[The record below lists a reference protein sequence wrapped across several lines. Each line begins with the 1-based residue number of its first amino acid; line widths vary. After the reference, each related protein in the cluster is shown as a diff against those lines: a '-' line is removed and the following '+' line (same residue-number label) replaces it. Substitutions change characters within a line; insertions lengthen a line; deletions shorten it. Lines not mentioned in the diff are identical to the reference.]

1 MRERQCICNGF
12 ARPNGCSRVTHSR
25 HVVVIGGGV
34 SGLTTALTVLADS
47 PQPVSVTVLESQATV
62 GGIIR
67 TSPFA
72 GLPAVDEAAD
82 AFLTRVPWA
91 AHLATELGL
100 GAALTSPT
108 GAHAYVWHN
117 GMHTIPGDLLLGV
130 PAKVKSFATSGLISP
145 RGKLRAALEPVLPRT
160 TPKDSIGHYVRR
172 RFGHEIHE
180 RLVDPLVGSIYAADT
195 DNFSLAAVPQIAAL
209 TNQRSMLMAAAAAR
223 KAATSS
229 PSSTAPIF
237 GTPLRGMGALIDTL
251 AERVVAL
258 GGTIRTSA
266 TVENIERHH
275 HGFNVSLPGHSIA
288 CDAIVIASPARKS
301 ADFVAG
307 VNKHAASLLRQWD
320 HASVVLITMA
330 IPANQW
336 PSHLTGSGYLVPK
349 PDQRWVTAASFGSN
363 KWAHW
368 RPVDGS
374 MILRVSLGRDGLDV
388 MHYDND
394 QLLNLALADMKLH
407 INADLTP
414 TEVRTS
420 RWAESFPQYRPYH
433 FDKLADVERS
443 VNEHGGG
450 IFFAGASYR
459 GIGIPACV
467 QQARN
472 AGESALAHLASLSQ

>member
-1 MRERQCICNGF
+1 M
-12 ARPNGCSRVTHSR
+12 THSR

-47 PQPVSVTVLESQATV
+47 PEPVSVTVLESQPTV

-91 AHLATELGL
+91 AQLATELGL

-130 PAKVKSFATSGLISP
+130 PAKVRSFATSGLISP
-145 RGKLRAALEPVLPRT
+145 RGKIRAALEPLLPRT
-160 TPKDSIGHYVRR
+160 TPKDNIGHYVRR
-172 RFGHEIHE
+172 RFGKEIQE

-209 TNQRSMLMAAAAAR
+209 TGERSMLMAAAAAR
-223 KAATSS
+223 KTAAKS
-229 PSSTAPIF
+229 PASTAPIF

-266 TVENIERHH
+266 HVENIERH
-275 HGFNVSLPGHSIA
+275 GKGYQVLIPGHTLT
-288 CDAIVIASPARKS
+288 CDAISIASPARKS
-301 ADFVAG
+301 AEFVSG
-307 VNKHAASLLRQWD
+307 VDKHAASLLRQWD
-320 HASVVLITMA
+320 HASVVLITMQ

-336 PSHLTGSGYLVPK
+336 PAHLTGSGYLVPK

-368 RPVDGS
+368 RPDDGS
-374 MILRVSLGRDGLDV
+374 MIVRVSLGRDGLDV
-388 MHYDND
+388 MHFDND

-407 INADLTP
+407 LNADLVP
-414 TEVRTS
+414 SEVRTS
-420 RWAESFPQYRPYH
+420 RWAESFPQYRPHH
-433 FDKLADVERS
+433 FDKLAEIES
-443 VNEHGGG
+443 SLNTHNGG

-467 QQARN
+467 QQART
-472 AGESALAHLASLSQ
+472 AGESIVKHLASLSQ

>member
-1 MRERQCICNGF
+1 M
-12 ARPNGCSRVTHSR
+12 
-25 HVVVIGGGV
+25 VVIGGGI

-47 PQPVSVTVLESQATV
+47 PEPVSVTVLESQPTV

-91 AHLATELGL
+91 AQLATELGL

-117 GMHTIPGDLLLGV
+117 GMHTIPSDLLLGV
-130 PAKVKSFATSGLISP
+130 PAKIRSFATSRLISP
-145 RGKLRAALEPVLPRT
+145 RGKLRAAIEPLLPRT

-172 RFGHEIHE
+172 RFGSEIQE

-195 DNFSLAAVPQIAAL
+195 DNFSLAAVPQIASLA
-209 TNQRSMLMAAAAAR
+209 NERSMLLAAAAAR
-223 KAATSS
+223 KTAANSPASS
-229 PSSTAPIF
+229 SPIF
-237 GTPLRGMGALIDTL
+237 GTPLRGMGALIETL

-266 TVENIERHH
+266 TVENIERHG
-275 HGFNVSLPGHSIA
+275 HGYQVSLGGHTLT
-288 CDAIVIASPARKS
+288 CDAIAIASPARKS
-301 ADFVAG
+301 ATFVRG
-307 VNKHAASLLRQWD
+307 VDKHAASLLQQWD

-330 IPANQW
+330 IPAHEW
-336 PSHLTGSGYLVPK
+336 PAHLTGSGYLVPK

-368 RPVDGS
+368 RPTDGS

-388 MHYDND
+388 MHFDND

-407 INADLTP
+407 LNADLTP

-420 RWAESFPQYRPYH
+420 RWAESFPQYRPHH
-433 FDKLADVERS
+433 FDKLAEVENA
-443 VNEHGGG
+443 VNSHGGG

-467 QQARN
+467 QQARS
-472 AGESALAHLASLSQ
+472 AGESIISHLASLSQ

>member
-1 MRERQCICNGF
+1 M
-12 ARPNGCSRVTHSR
+12 THSR

-34 SGLTTALTVLADS
+34 TGLTTALTVLADS
-47 PQPVSVTVLESQATV
+47 PEPVSVTVLESQPTV

-91 AHLATELGL
+91 AQLATELGL

-130 PAKVKSFATSGLISP
+130 PAKVRSFATSGLISP
-145 RGKLRAALEPVLPRT
+145 RGKLRAAIEPLLPRT

-172 RFGHEIHE
+172 RFGKEIQE

-195 DNFSLAAVPQIAAL
+195 DNFSLAAVPQIASL
-209 TNQRSMLMAAAAAR
+209 TNERSMLLAAAAAR
-223 KAATSS
+223 KAAANSPASS
-229 PSSTAPIF
+229 SPIF
-237 GTPLRGMGALIDTL
+237 GTPLRGMGALIETL

-266 TVENIERHH
+266 TVENIERHG
-275 HGFNVSLPGHSIA
+275 HGYQVSLPGHTLT

-301 ADFVAG
+301 ATFVRG
-307 VNKHAASLLRQWD
+307 VDKHAASLLQQWD

-330 IPANQW
+330 IPAHEW
-336 PSHLTGSGYLVPK
+336 PAHLTGSGYLVPK

-368 RPVDGS
+368 RPTDGS

-388 MHYDND
+388 MHFDND

-407 INADLTP
+407 LNADLTP

-420 RWAESFPQYRPYH
+420 RWAESFPQYRPHH
-433 FDKLADVERS
+433 FNKLTEVENA
-443 VNEHGGG
+443 VNSHGGG

-467 QQARN
+467 QQARS
-472 AGESALAHLASLSQ
+472 AGESIISHLASLSQ

>member
-1 MRERQCICNGF
+1 MRERRRNSHGVT
-12 ARPNGCSRVTHSR
+12 RPNGCSQVTNSR

-34 SGLTTALTVLADS
+34 SGLTAALTVLAES
-47 PQPVSVTVLESQATV
+47 REPVSVTVLESHAHV

-91 AHLATELGL
+91 SQLATELGL

-117 GMHTIPGDLLLGV
+117 GMHTIPADLLLGV
-130 PAKVKSFATSGLISP
+130 PAKMRSFATSSLISP
-145 RGKLRAALEPVLPRT
+145 RGKLRAAIEPLLPRT

-172 RFGHEIHE
+172 RFGKEIHE

-209 TNQRSMLMAAAAAR
+209 ANERSMLLAAAAAR
-223 KAATSS
+223 KTASAQQ
-229 PSSTAPIF
+229 STAPIF
-237 GTPLRGMGALIDTL
+237 GAPLRGMGTLIDTL

-258 GGTIRTSA
+258 GGTIRTST
-266 TVENIERHH
+266 TVENVERHG
-275 HGFNVSLPGHSIA
+275 HGYQVSVPGHTLT
-288 CDAIVIASPARKS
+288 CDAIVVASPARKS
-301 ADFVAG
+301 ADFIRG
-307 VNKHAASLLRQWD
+307 LNKHAATLLQQWD

-330 IPANQW
+330 IPADQW
-336 PSHLTGSGYLVPK
+336 PTHLTGSGYLVPK

-368 RPVDGS
+368 RPTDGS
-374 MILRVSLGRDGLDV
+374 MIVRVSLGRDGLDV
-388 MHYDND
+388 THFDNEK
-394 QLLNLALADMKLH
+394 LLNLALADMKLH

-420 RWAESFPQYRPYH
+420 RWAESFPQYRPHH
-433 FDKLADVERS
+433 FDKLAEVEKL
-443 VNEHGGG
+443 VNSHGAGVY
-450 IFFAGASYR
+450 FAGASYR

-467 QQARN
+467 QQART
-472 AGESALAHLASLSQ
+472 AGESIVAHLSSLAQ

>member
-1 MRERQCICNGF
+1 
-12 ARPNGCSRVTHSR
+12 VTHSR
-25 HVVVIGGGV
+25 HVVVIGGGI
-34 SGLTTALTVLADS
+34 SGLTAALTVLADS
-47 PQPVSVTVLESQATV
+47 PEPVSVTVLESQPTV

-91 AHLATELGL
+91 AQLATELGL

-117 GMHTIPGDLLLGV
+117 GMHTIPSDLLLGV
-130 PAKVKSFATSGLISP
+130 PAKVRSFATSGLISP
-145 RGKLRAALEPVLPRT
+145 RGKLRAAIEPLLPRT

-172 RFGHEIHE
+172 RFGKEIQE

-195 DNFSLAAVPQIAAL
+195 DNFSLAAVPQIASL
-209 TNQRSMLMAAAAAR
+209 TSDRSMLLAAAAAR
-223 KAATSS
+223 KAATNSPASS
-229 PSSTAPIF
+229 SPIF
-237 GTPLRGMGALIDTL
+237 GTPLRGMGALIETL

-266 TVENIERHH
+266 TVENIERHG
-275 HGFNVSLPGHSIA
+275 HGYQVSLGGHTLT
-288 CDAIVIASPARKS
+288 CDAIAIASPARKS
-301 ADFVAG
+301 ATFVRG
-307 VNKHAASLLRQWD
+307 VDKHAASLLQQWD

-330 IPANQW
+330 IPAHEW
-336 PSHLTGSGYLVPK
+336 PAHLTGSGYLVPK

-388 MHYDND
+388 MHFDND

-407 INADLTP
+407 LNADLTP

-420 RWAESFPQYRPYH
+420 RWAESFPQYRPHH
-433 FDKLADVERS
+433 FDKLAEVENA
-443 VNEHGGG
+443 VNSHGGG

-467 QQARN
+467 QQARS
-472 AGESALAHLASLSQ
+472 AGESIISHLASLSQ